1 MRKLAI
7 TFSIPLLVCLG
18 IAAAK
23 EDKAAS
29 NSLELPPLETF
40 ILEPVQLENISV
52 WVPAGKIGPTINRS
66 CRPKEDCSYTCVLP
80 ASVEHEKNN
89 SCPEEAARLL
99 AEHTACFHEESL
111 PLTIFNGWRWEYTYS
126 LSQFESGVYA
136 LPSRGGCW
144 ENSWE
149 AVLTES
155 VGSMG
160 MQRLRIT
167 SSAELAGEATQSDVQ
182 TSIQVKTFDSMRTR
196 DGYPKERKLQ

>member
-1 MRKLAI
+1 MRKLGI
-7 TFSIPLLVCLG
+7 TFTIPVLICLA
-18 IAAAK
+18 IAAASEK
-23 EDKAAS
+23 PAAS
-29 NSLELPPLETF
+29 ISPDLPPLETF
-40 ILEPVQLENISV
+40 ILEPIQLENISV

-80 ASVEHEKNN
+80 ASVEHEKND

-99 AEHTACFHEESL
+99 AEHTACFHEQSL
-111 PLTIFNGWRWEYTYS
+111 PLTILNGWRWEYSYS
-126 LSQFESGVYA
+126 LSQFESGVYS

-155 VGSMG
+155 AGSMG
-160 MQRLRIT
+160 FHWLQIP
-167 SSAELAGEATQSDVQ
+167 SSAALAQEAARGDVQ
-182 TSIQVKTFDSMRTR
+182 TTIQVKTFDSLRTR